1 MSKLIIANWKMNPA
15 TVEEAVELARA
26 TDQEHLIICPPFIF
40 LEELSRIIDKGQLGA
55 QDLFW
60 EGDTGAFTGEI
71 SPEELKNLD
80 VTHVI
85 IGHSERR
92 QNLGETN
99 EMVAK
104 KIATAI
110 ETGLIPILCV
120 GETLEQKE
128 AGHREVVIQEEIAV
142 ALDGVESDQPIY
154 IAYEPIWA
162 ISTNPNAEPDKPEN
176 TLEVISFIK
185 KVVQEVNPEILSQ
198 LKFLYGGS
206 VNSKNAS
213 EFLQHDEIEGAL
225 VGGASLQPEE
235 LKKIFMEINQI

>member
-15 TVEEAVELARA
+15 TVEEAVQLARA
-26 TDQEHLIICPPFIF
+26 TDHERLVICPPFVF
-40 LEELSRIIDKGQLGA
+40 LEELSRVIDKGQLGA

-92 QNLGETN
+92 KNLGETN

-110 ETGLIPILCV
+110 EAGLIPILCV

-128 AGHREVVIQEEIAV
+128 AGQREEVIEDEVVS
-142 ALDGVESDQPIY
+142 ALADIESDQTIY

-162 ISTNPNAEPDKPEN
+162 ISTNPDAEPDKPEN
-176 TLEVISFIK
+176 TLEVIDFIK
-185 KVVQEVNPEILSQ
+185 KIVQEVNPSIVLR

-213 EFLQHDEIEGAL
+213 EFLQHNLIEGAL
-225 VGGASLQPEE
+225 IGGASLQAEE
-235 LKKIFMEINQI
+235 LNKILNEVS

>member
-1 MSKLIIANWKMNPA
+1 
-15 TVEEAVELARA
+15 
-26 TDQEHLIICPPFIF
+26 
-40 LEELSRIIDKGQLGA
+40 
-55 QDLFW
+55 
-60 EGDTGAFTGEI
+60 
-71 SPEELKNLD
+71 
-80 VTHVI
+80 
-85 IGHSERR
+85 
-92 QNLGETN
+92 
-99 EMVAK
+99 
-104 KIATAI
+104 

-128 AGHREVVIQEEIAV
+128 SGHREVVIQEEIAV

-225 VGGASLQPEE
+225 IGGASLQAEE
-235 LKKIFMEINQI
+235 LNKILNEVS

>member
-15 TVEEAVELARA
+15 TVEEAVQLARA
-26 TDQEHLIICPPFIF
+26 TDHEQLVICPPFVF
-40 LEELSRIIDKGQLGA
+40 LEELSRVIDKGQLGA

-92 QNLGETN
+92 KNLGETN

-110 ETGLIPILCV
+110 EAGLIPILCV

-128 AGHREVVIQEEIAV
+128 AGQREEVIEGEVVS
-142 ALDGVESDQPIY
+142 ALADIESDQTIY

-162 ISTNPNAEPDKPEN
+162 ISTNPDAEPDKPEN
-176 TLEVISFIK
+176 TLEVIDFIK
-185 KVVQEVNPEILSQ
+185 KIVQEVNPSIVLR

-213 EFLQHDEIEGAL
+213 EFLQHNLIEGAL
-225 VGGASLQPEE
+225 IGGASLQAEE
-235 LKKIFMEINQI
+235 LNKILNEVS